1 MLSIY
6 SQCPQGIESETYEAL
21 KDYVLNHRDPG
32 GFLTAVFSN
41 DLMEAVLRG
50 NPDSRFALPQI
61 CEYIFHHC
69 PGECWGDSEAVEK
82 WISVPNANHQR
93 LRLVE

>member
-6 SQCPQGIESETYEAL
+6 SQCPQGIELETFEAL
-21 KDYVLNHRDPG
+21 KNYVLNHRAPG

-41 DLMEAVLRG
+41 DLMEAVLMAG
-50 NPDSRFALPQI
+50 PDSRFALSQI

-69 PGECWGDSEAVEK
+69 PSACRGSAEAVEA
-82 WISVPNANHQR
+82 WASVPNKNQQA
-93 LRLVE
+93 LYLVS